1 MTSSFFKNVRMP
13 GRLSSSAASLLIGSF
28 ITFGCGSDAP
38 PKKKIP
44 EVVVAEVD
52 QRDVKMHSDW
62 IGTAVGFNNAN
73 IRPQVKGYLL
83 EIAYTEG
90 SVVKSGAVLF
100 RIDPREFKAELDNAK
115 GQLGEAK
122 ANLSKRRTHVARYTP
137 LAKQGAISQ
146 QELDDAV
153 QNELAAESQL
163 LSAQARVEQARLN
176 LGWTQITSPI
186 DGVAGISATQIG
198 DLVGPESHLTTV
210 SQLDPIKVSFPITEK
225 AYLDVVRNYGGKS
238 GGNRL
243 SQVGP
248 ILQLFL
254 ADGSLWPQRGTPFAL
269 GLNVDER
276 TGTILVEGHFPNK
289 NNVLRPGQ
297 FARVR
302 VDTGTRKN
310 ALLVPQRAV
319 NDIQGK
325 YLISVVS
332 SEDIVET
339 RTVEVGETVNE
350 NWIITKGVK
359 AGERVVVEGLQ
370 KVRSGVKVKPVSEG
384 AMKKSDQSVGV
395 QPELSPGSHE
405 LMPHL
410 SEPSTS

>member
-1 MTSSFFKNVRMP
+1 MP

-28 ITFGCGSDAP
+28 ITFGCGPDEP
-38 PKKKIP
+38 PKDKIP
-44 EVVVAEVD
+44 EVVVVEVD
-52 QRDVKMHSDW
+52 QRDVPMHSDW

-90 SVVKSGAVLF
+90 SVVESGTVLF
-100 RIDPREFKAELDNAK
+100 RIDPREFKAELDNAN

-122 ANLSKRRTHVARYTP
+122 ANLSKRRTHVARYKP

-153 QNELAAESQL
+153 QNLLAAESQV
-163 LSAQARVEQARLN
+163 LSAQAQVEQARLN

-238 GGNRL
+238 GENRL
-243 SQVGP
+243 SQAGP

-269 GLNVDER
+269 GRNVDER

-289 NNVLRPGQ
+289 NNILRPGQ

-325 YLISVVS
+325 YLVSVVS
-332 SEDIVET
+332 SEDIIET

-370 KVRSGVKVKPVSEG
+370 KVRSGVKVKPISE
-384 AMKKSDQSVGV
+384 ASTKKSDHSAGI
-395 QPELSPGSHE
+395 QPELSLGSNG
-405 LMPHL
+405 LIPRS

>member
-1 MTSSFFKNVRMP
+1 MV
-13 GRLSSSAASLLIGSF
+13 
-28 ITFGCGSDAP
+28 
-38 PKKKIP
+38 
-44 EVVVAEVD
+44 EVD
-52 QRDVKMHSDW
+52 QRDVPMHSDW
-62 IGTAVGFNNAN
+62 IGTAVGFNNAS

-83 EIAYTEG
+83 EIAYSEG
-90 SVVKSGAVLF
+90 STVKSGSVLF
-100 RIDPREFKAELDNAK
+100 RIDPREFKADLDNAK

-122 ANLSKRRTHVARYTP
+122 ANLAKRKTHVARYKP

-153 QNELAAESQL
+153 QNVLAAESQL

-210 SQLDPIKVSFPITEK
+210 SQLNPIKVSFPITEK

-243 SQVGP
+243 AQAGP

-254 ADGSLWPQRGTPFAL
+254 ADGSLWPKRGTPFAL
-269 GLNVDER
+269 GRNVDER
-276 TGTILVEGHFPNK
+276 TGTIIVEGHFPNP

-310 ALLVPQRAV
+310 ALLVPHRAV

-325 YLISVVS
+325 YLVSVVS
-332 SEDIVET
+332 TENIVET
-339 RTVEVGETVNE
+339 RTVEVGETVGE
-350 NWIITKGVK
+350 NWIITNGVK
-359 AGERVVVEGLQ
+359 AGEKVVVEGLQ
-370 KVRSGVKVKPVSEG
+370 KVRTGVKVKPVSE
-384 AMKKSDQSVGV
+384 ASMKKADHSAAAK
-395 QPELSPGSHE
+395 
-405 LMPHL
+405 
-410 SEPSTS
+410 SEPSPGPHGLMPYLSERITS